1 MGEARLGSS
10 RERFPVD
17 GNQAEVR
24 METEQPLE
32 IIQE

>member
-10 RERFPVD
+10 RERFSVD
-17 GNQAEVR
+17 RNQAEVH

-32 IIQE
+32 IIQ